1 MKEKLRNLL
10 SLSSGERKGVFV
22 LFIIIFIILSIQ
34 AWFTF
39 RVPRE
44 KPVTD
49 TAFLRQ
55 LDLFEQGLVL
65 KSDSNKKI
73 SEAGN
78 ADYPETIFVEA
89 ENAELFPFDPNT
101 VTAAEMKRLGFEIR
115 VIRTVEHYREK
126 GGRFRTP
133 EDLNKIYG
141 MTLFMV
147 NRLKPYIIIS
157 QTEHKRKDN
166 ALSPVDINRA
176 DSVSLLGVRGIG
188 PVLAGRII
196 KYRRLLGGFYSVT
209 QLKEVYGI
217 ADSVPVIAGKNFYA
231 DTATIKR
238 FDLNTATE
246 KDLARHPYIKSYSAK
261 GIIKFREKVKEIKSG
276 EELLKNGLLTE
287 EQYEKVKFYIQP

>member
-10 SLSSGERKGVFV
+10 SLSSGERKGIFV

-55 LDLFEQGLVL
+55 LDLFEQGLTL
-65 KSDSNKKI
+65 KSDSNNKA
-73 SEAGN
+73 SGAGN
-78 ADYPETIFVEA
+78 ADYPETIYDEA
-89 ENAELFPFDPNT
+89 ESAELFPFDPNT
-101 VTAAEMKRLGFEIR
+101 VTAGEMKRLGFEIR
-115 VIRTVEHYREK
+115 VIHTIEHYREK
-126 GGRFRTP
+126 GGRFGTP

-141 MTLFMV
+141 MTPFMV
-147 NRLKPYIIIS
+147 NRLKPYIIIN
-157 QTEHKRKDN
+157 QTEHKRKYN
-166 ALSPVDINRA
+166 ALLPLDINRA

-196 KYRRLLGGFYSVT
+196 KYRRLLGGFYSVM
-209 QLKEVYGI
+209 QLKEVYGM
-217 ADSVPVIAGKNFYA
+217 ADSVPVIAGKNFFA
-231 DTATIKR
+231 DTAVIKR

-261 GIIKFREKVKEIKSG
+261 GIIKYREKVKEIKSG
-276 EELLKNGLLTE
+276 EELVKNGLLTE
-287 EQYEKVKFYIQP
+287 DQYEKVKFYVIP